1 MSLPTELTELFNGD
15 HVDDACG
22 ETFLLATVDE
32 EHLPHLAMLGI
43 GEVYAPSPTR
53 INLALHRGTGSRR
66 ALSVSRHGL
75 LSVVRGG
82 AAHQIRLHVR
92 SEHLG
97 DSDGITCF
105 TTEVVEA
112 RQDRAAY
119 ATLVSG
125 VTFELRGDLDQT
137 LARWH
142 RQVEHLK
149 LL

>member
-1 MSLPTELTELFNGD
+1 MSLPAELTELFNGD

-22 ETFLLATVDE
+22 QTFLLATIDE
-32 EHLPHLAMLGI
+32 DHLPHLAMLGI

-53 INLALHRGTGSRR
+53 INLALHSVTGSRR
-66 ALSVSRHGL
+66 ALATSRHGL

-97 DSDGITCF
+97 DSDRITCF
-105 TTEVVEA
+105 TTEVVDA
-112 RQDRAAY
+112 RQDLAPY
-119 ATLVSG
+119 ATLTSG
-125 VTFELRGDLDQT
+125 VTFELRGDPDQT
-137 LARWH
+137 LARWR

-149 LL
+149 HL